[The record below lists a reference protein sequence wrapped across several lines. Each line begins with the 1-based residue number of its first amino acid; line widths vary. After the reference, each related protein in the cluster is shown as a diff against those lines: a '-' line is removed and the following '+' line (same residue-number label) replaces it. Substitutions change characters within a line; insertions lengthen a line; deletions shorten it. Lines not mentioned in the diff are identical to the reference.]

1 MSPKPIHNNLSEIF
15 PFISATYEKCTILPT
30 PRQGSLRLE
39 VEKRDVK
46 KTGSPRRKALA
57 TALEPDFL
65 ESYDHSA
72 LAAELRRI
80 AALLGKST
88 LTMADI
94 NAHGRVGA
102 ECVIK
107 KFGTLNVALLAA
119 NLTPTRNLSNAELLK
134 LLLGLWERTLDD
146 YGRSPRTYDCADY
159 KLPVTA
165 STISSRFG
173 SWRKARLAAFRFSVS
188 GELPEVAA
196 PGRCRVWLS
205 YRTRFLVFKRDLY
218 QCRICKASGVKLE
231 VDHIVPFSLGGTNE
245 MDNLQALC
253 VPCNRGKRNSR
264 Q

>member
-1 MSPKPIHNNLSEIF
+1 M
-15 PFISATYEKCTILPT
+15 
-30 PRQGSLRLE
+30 
-39 VEKRDVK
+39 K
-46 KTGSPRRKALA
+46 KAGSPRRKALA
-57 TALEPDFL
+57 TAIEPDFL
-65 ESYDHSA
+65 ESYDHTA

-80 AALLGKST
+80 ATLLGKST
-88 LTMADI
+88 LTMIDI

-107 KFGTLNVALLAA
+107 KFGTLNAALLAA
-119 NLTPTRNLSNAELLK
+119 NLIPTRNLSNAELLK
-134 LLLGLWERTLDD
+134 LLLGLWERTLSD

-159 KLPVTA
+159 GLLVTS

-188 GELPEVAA
+188 GELPDESVTA
-196 PGRCRVWLS
+196 PRRVWLS

-218 QCRICKASGVKLE
+218 QCRICKATGVMLE
-231 VDHIVPFSLGGTNE
+231 VDHIVPFSLGGSND